1 MERASVEIT
10 LCVMRGAADI
20 ARIENKTP
28 KPCYCCG
35 VFENNQNMPYGGIY
49 HHYYIFC
56 APASFLLQFLNILFI
71 RICGVP
77 VTLTTTLLIFNEIP
91 HDICK
96 RLNDN
101 QKKTFFCI
109 FNAYKAT
116 LFSLYYARPTFL
128 SDEILLRKFKEN
140 LDVAKNIAAER
151 KCVLTADIS
160 IPLYTGRTF
169 QTFQSIK
176 ADILD
181 LTKHL
186 RRSDNATQRSI
197 FLNNNRLM
205 CRGQLNTNIPRA
217 GRSKKSVK
225 KPSLA
230 KRQILIQ
237 EAFAR
242 LPKKTLSRNG
252 NLELAG

>member
-1 MERASVEIT
+1 MTI
-10 LCVMRGAADI
+10 
-20 ARIENKTP
+20 
-28 KPCYCCG
+28 
-35 VFENNQNMPYGGIY
+35 
-49 HHYYIFC
+49 
-56 APASFLLQFLNILFI
+56 
-71 RICGVP
+71 
-77 VTLTTTLLIFNEIP
+77 
-91 HDICK
+91 
-96 RLNDN
+96 
-101 QKKTFFCI
+101 KKKIFCI

-151 KCVLTADIS
+151 KCALTVDIS
-160 IPLYTGRTF
+160 IPLYTARTL
-169 QTFQSIK
+169 QSFQSIK

-197 FLNNNRLM
+197 LLNNNRLM
-205 CRGQLNTNIPRA
+205 CRKQLNTNIPRA
-217 GRSKKSVK
+217 GRSKKRVK
-225 KPSLA
+225 KPSIA

-242 LPKKTLSRNG
+242 LPKRAVSRDG
-252 NLELAG
+252 NLEMAS